1 MAKTHCLYTDF
12 PALAEIG
19 PEYIKLLVISQVLRI
34 TECKH
39 TAQPRTLPLQ
49 SQTKTPLRGHAS
61 LKRAFLCTSYI
72 SRQTR
77 IKTSK
82 PQRSADGVVWGGQGR
97 IHLRLTE
104 RTELYE

>member
-12 PALAEIG
+12 PALAEMG

-39 TAQPRTLPLQ
+39 TAQPRTLPLR

-61 LKRAFLCTSYI
+61 LRLAFVCTSYI

-77 IKTSK
+77 IK
-82 PQRSADGVVWGGQGR
+82 
-97 IHLRLTE
+97 
-104 RTELYE
+104 

>member
-12 PALAEIG
+12 PALAEMG

-39 TAQPRTLPLQ
+39 TAQPRTVPLR

-61 LKRAFLCTSYI
+61 SAALLRLAFLCTSYI

-77 IKTSK
+77 IK
-82 PQRSADGVVWGGQGR
+82 
-97 IHLRLTE
+97 
-104 RTELYE
+104 